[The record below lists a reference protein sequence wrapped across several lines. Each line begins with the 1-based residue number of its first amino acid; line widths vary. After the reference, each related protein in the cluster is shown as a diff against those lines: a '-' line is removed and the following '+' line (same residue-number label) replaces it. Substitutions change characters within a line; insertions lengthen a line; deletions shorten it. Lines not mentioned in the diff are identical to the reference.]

1 MVSLTGC
8 LHCSFNHCNN
18 NNNNNNN
25 SPPCAHDYREEE
37 KITTTSSDNNEE
49 QQQQQQQV
57 LLTIQITNLS
67 TDDESQRIVVQRQE
81 TVALSSLVSEKPF
94 PFVWIPTRQRTTRT
108 KAYNRCNPMICT
120 VSVPRCIVSI
130 PTNLSTRQIPFIPFG
145 AMVCIMLTY
154 ILWADNNKTMCV

>member
-8 LHCSFNHCNN
+8 LHCSFNHCNNN

-49 QQQQQQQV
+49 QQQQQQQQV
-57 LLTIQITNLS
+57 LLTMQITNLS
-67 TDDESQRIVVQRQE
+67 TDDEAQRIVVQRQE

-94 PFVWIPTRQRTTRT
+94 PFVWIPTRQRTTMT
-108 KAYNRCNPMICT
+108 VYRCNPIVCT

>member
-8 LHCSFNHCNN
+8 LHCSFNHCNNN

-49 QQQQQQQV
+49 QQQQQQQQV
-57 LLTIQITNLS
+57 LLTMQITNLS
-67 TDDESQRIVVQRQE
+67 TDDEAQRIVVQRQE

-94 PFVWIPTRQRTTRT
+94 SFCLDSDTTTNDDDSIQVQPHCLYSFSATVHRLHSNELVYTTDSIHPVWSNGVYHVDIHLVGRQ
-108 KAYNRCNPMICT
+108 
-120 VSVPRCIVSI
+120 
-130 PTNLSTRQIPFIPFG
+130 
-145 AMVCIMLTY
+145 
-154 ILWADNNKTMCV
+154 